1 MAKRNSGPGF
11 GMVLAFALLL
21 AAGFAMLL
29 YWRSHKSDLQNTQS
43 SVLTPPNVPPAI
55 KGSEGAPTPKTIDA
69 PPANAQHIEL
79 SPTATVYYWPAA
91 DFMHFSFDLG
101 AAESPLIDVDV
112 NQNGRVD
119 GRVDRSYGLDSE
131 GAFCAVYFLRDG
143 VSGCGDAP
151 SAGFVDVDQGA
162 EGRRVAF
169 VVPRRELSADVATAR
184 VTFGIC
190 HGANSA
196 CDRFPADSPGFTKSY
211 MIPIR

>member
-1 MAKRNSGPGF
+1 
-11 GMVLAFALLL
+11 MVLAFALLL

-29 YWRSHKSDLQNTQS
+29 YWRTHKSDFQNTVS
-43 SVLTPPNVPPAI
+43 NVLTQPETPPAG
-55 KGSEGAPTPKTIDA
+55 KANDGAPPAKTIDA

-91 DFMHFSFDLG
+91 DFMHFSFDLA

-119 GRVDRSYGLDSE
+119 ARVDRSYGLDSG

-143 VSGCGDAP
+143 VSGCGEAP
-151 SAGFVDVDQGA
+151 SAGFADVAQGT

-190 HGANSA
+190 HGAESA

-211 MIPIR
+211 MIAIR